1 MEDKVNTG
9 LEQLE
14 MGAAEARRLQGQTSR
29 RIAEA
34 ISISV
39 KHYLMP
45 KRDSN
50 IHLPLLGGR
59 SSPWTMWDSPS
70 CPARY
75 ITTNTITI
83 ITQCYV
89 LICLRCTDAPWLRG
103 SSSTCW
109 CWVRLGWA
117 SPVWSTPCCGVRYG
131 AGNIPLTKFSQPR
144 SQGVYSKSRVSN
156 MRAVVAAFKQGKA
169 LSSSMV
175 FLNFVLVGLK
185 L

>member
-1 MEDKVNTG
+1 MQTILIRIIFFRAEQEDCHFSSSSEDEDDEEEESVEDKVNTG

-14 MGAAEARRLQGQTSR
+14 MGAAEARRLHGQTSR

-45 KRDSN
+45 RRDFT

-75 ITTNTITI
+75 ITTNTVTI
-83 ITQCYV
+83 ITH
-89 LICLRCTDAPWLRG
+89 
-103 SSSTCW
+103 
-109 CWVRLGWA
+109 RLDDH
-117 SPVWSTPCCGVRYG
+117 YH
-131 AGNIPLTKFSQPR
+131 
-144 SQGVYSKSRVSN
+144 
-156 MRAVVAAFKQGKA
+156 
-169 LSSSMV
+169 
-175 FLNFVLVGLK
+175 
-185 L
+185 